1 MSSMMPLIP
10 KLVFILILTAILF
23 AAISLFD
30 VVGKKQK
37 VESEIGQLNKEQE
50 TLLERKNELANLLD
64 YFQDPRFIEK
74 EARRRLNFQKPGEK
88 VVIIMDE
95 KKSESRPILL
105 EIDEKKNQAI
115 KGKSLSNI
123 FQWFYLIFKH

>member
-10 KLVFILILTAILF
+10 KLVFVLILVAILF
-23 AAISLFD
+23 TATSLFD

-37 VESEIGQLNKEQE
+37 VESEIGQLDKEQK
-50 TLLERKNELANLLD
+50 TLLERKNELATLLD

-88 VVIIMDE
+88 VVIVMDE
-95 KKSESRPILL
+95 KKSESRSPILP

-115 KGKSLSNI
+115 KEKPLSNI
-123 FQWFYLIFKH
+123 FQWFYLIFK